1 MAPGAGGRGQPLT
14 PACQLPGE
22 AAAHHYSLEML
33 DDKGRVCDLFG
44 DVGNHQ
50 CPGDLGEEKGQS
62 GVSGQGGLWDILLP
76 LWSPRRW
83 EGRSKSG
90 H

>member
-1 MAPGAGGRGQPLT
+1 MAPGAGGRGQPLP
-14 PACQLPGE
+14 PACQLPSE

-62 GVSGQGGLWDILLP
+62 GVGGQGVLLP
-76 LWSPRRW
+76 PCLPSRW